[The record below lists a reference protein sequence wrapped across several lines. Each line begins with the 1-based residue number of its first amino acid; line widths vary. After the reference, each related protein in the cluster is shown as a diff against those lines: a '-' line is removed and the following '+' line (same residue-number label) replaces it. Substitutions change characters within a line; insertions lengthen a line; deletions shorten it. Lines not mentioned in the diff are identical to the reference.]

1 MAGRVRGLNGRG
13 SQAPGTSPEYGTGTD
28 SRPSSTGQAPTPRPP
43 STGQAPTPGP
53 RVRDRHR
60 LQALE
65 YGTGTDCGPRV
76 RDRHRPAYRPA
87 LYTGTIM
94 PLSTAPVT
102 PRIAARRPARL
113 DEVLD
118 LPFLR
123 AIAEP
128 SRARLVSCL
137 LKCGRPCSVT
147 EIADCCELD
156 FSTVAR
162 HLGLL
167 ARSGVLTAEKRGRT
181 MWYDAN
187 ASGLA
192 RRFRELADAID
203 ELEPSDGRCDPGDCG
218 CGADA

>member
-1 MAGRVRGLNGRG
+1 
-13 SQAPGTSPEYGTGTD
+13 
-28 SRPSSTGQAPTPRPP
+28 
-43 STGQAPTPGP
+43 
-53 RVRDRHR
+53 
-60 LQALE
+60 
-65 YGTGTDCGPRV
+65 
-76 RDRHRPAYRPA
+76 
-87 LYTGTIM
+87 M
-94 PLSTAPVT
+94 PLSTTPAT

-167 ARSGVLTAEKRGRT
+167 ARSGVLTSEKRGRT
-181 MWYDAN
+181 VWYAAS

-192 RRFRELADAID
+192 RHFRDLADAID

>member
-1 MAGRVRGLNGRG
+1 
-13 SQAPGTSPEYGTGTD
+13 
-28 SRPSSTGQAPTPRPP
+28 
-43 STGQAPTPGP
+43 
-53 RVRDRHR
+53 
-60 LQALE
+60 
-65 YGTGTDCGPRV
+65 
-76 RDRHRPAYRPA
+76 
-87 LYTGTIM
+87 M
-94 PLSTAPVT
+94 PLSTTPAT

-113 DEVLD
+113 DGVLD